1 MTRRWGM
8 LAGGLVRGCGAALL
22 VALTGC
28 TVSQVQAGPALSARS
43 RWVVLPFENLAE
55 TPRAAERVASL
66 SESILRIRGV
76 SEVLE
81 YRDSR
86 ETLPELDDGRRFQE
100 AISWAK
106 AAGYSYG
113 ITGSVEEWRYRGG
126 ADGDPAVGIS
136 LRVIALDSGRTL
148 WTATGSRSGWHQE
161 TVSGTAQRLLS
172 QLLDQM
178 VVR

>member
-1 MTRRWGM
+1 MR
-8 LAGGLVRGCGAALL
+8 
-22 VALTGC
+22 
-28 TVSQVQAGPALSARS
+28 VQAGPALNGGG
-43 RWVVLPFENLAE
+43 RWVVLPFTNLAE
-55 TPRAAERVASL
+55 TPRAGERVASL

-76 SEVLE
+76 SELAE

-100 AISWAK
+100 AITWAK

-126 ADGDPAVGIS
+126 ADGEPAVGVS
-136 LRVIALDSGRTL
+136 LRVISLASGRTL
-148 WTATGSRSGWHQE
+148 WTATGSRTGWRQE

-172 QLLDQM
+172 QLLDNL